1 MCDPKTQVMFVNTV
15 LLIYWGNRF
24 ILQSN
29 NIKGLLRATENFLFL
44 NISWL
49 ITPITCLC
57 LCDRLRAT
65 DPKSLNN
72 CTKNVIQGFVE

>member
-1 MCDPKTQVMFVNTV
+1 MCDPNTQIMFVNTV

-44 NISWL
+44 NISWH
-49 ITPITCLC
+49 IIQITCSC
-57 LCDRLRAT
+57 LCD
-65 DPKSLNN
+65 
-72 CTKNVIQGFVE
+72 